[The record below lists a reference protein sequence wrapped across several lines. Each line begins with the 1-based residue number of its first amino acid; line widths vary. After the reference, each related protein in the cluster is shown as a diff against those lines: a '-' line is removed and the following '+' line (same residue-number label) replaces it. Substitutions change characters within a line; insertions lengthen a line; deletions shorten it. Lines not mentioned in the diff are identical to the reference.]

1 MSDQEDAS
9 ALATRRSLS
18 PLPEEHGGTQLGQAA
33 AAADRRDVAG
43 DDDDSDLSDLDEEV
57 FQNYNEAEIGHEVIP
72 IDEDTVVALGKHKKA
87 GRASGAGDSASKGKR
102 RRRDR
107 GARQDDDE
115 QQPTEVHIEL
125 TEEESM
131 LRPARS
137 CARVR
142 VFR

>member
-1 MSDQEDAS
+1 MSNQEDTS
-9 ALATRRSLS
+9 ALAARRSLS
-18 PLPEEHGGTQLGQAA
+18 PLPEEHDDAQLEQS
-33 AAADRRDVAG
+33 ADRVEPTTIAG

-57 FQNYNEAEIGHEVIP
+57 FQNYNEADIGHEVIP

-87 GRASGAGDSASKGKR
+87 GRASGVSDGASKGKR

-107 GARQDDDE
+107 GARQEHDE

-131 LRPARS
+131 PLPTPS
-137 CARVR
+137 
-142 VFR
+142 FL